1 MTTLPPLSVQALQ
14 AEARV
19 FADLQSAHDEPTL
32 YAVTDGKAIGTY
44 LEKKFRSYLSER
56 FSLTEGNAALGVDFP
71 SVNVDLKVTSARQP
85 QSSCPFRSARQKVF
99 GLGYSLLVLV
109 YDKQD
114 NPKKKTARL
123 TIVHVVFVEAAATG
137 DYTLTRR
144 LRQMVEDQANAD
156 DIVAYLTDRNLP
168 MDEDEAARIATNVLQ
183 RPPAQGALTIS
194 NALQWRLQYGHAI
207 DEAGRLPG
215 VWRL

>member
-1 MTTLPPLSVQALQ
+1 VTTLPPLDVQALQ
-14 AEARV
+14 TEARV
-19 FADLQSAHDEPTL
+19 FADLQLAHDEPTL
-32 YAVTDGKAIGTY
+32 YAVTDGKAVGTY

-71 SVNVDLKVTSARQP
+71 SVNVDLKATSIEKP
-85 QSSCPFRSARQKVF
+85 QSSCPYQSARQKVF

-114 NPKKKTARL
+114 DANTKTARL
-123 TIVHVVFVEAAATG
+123 TIVHVVFIEAAATG
-137 DYTLTRR
+137 DYTLTKR
-144 LRQMVEDQANAD
+144 LRQMVKDGANVD

-168 MDEDEAARIATNVLQ
+168 GGEDEAARIAAEVLQ
-183 RPPAQGALTIS
+183 RPPEQGALTIS
-194 NALQWRLQYGHAI
+194 NALQWRLKYGHAI

-215 VWRL
+215 VQSL